1 MARAVKL
8 KAVSSRG
15 RSTILHVSCPAFKCL
30 LSRSWS
36 PLELWRT
43 INPKNTQKQSKVSE
57 KYKSTTS
64 TRHCFFVINYK
75 NSQFLQR
82 GGGLWS
88 DWILSCSCATVFR
101 VI

>member
-57 KYKSTTS
+57 KYKVP
-64 TRHCFFVINYK
+64 HLHDIVFFVINYETP
-75 NSQFLQR
+75 NFCNV
-82 GGGLWS
+82 GGCCGQ
-88 DWILSCSCATVFR
+88 IGSCLAR
-101 VI
+101 VRPSSV